1 MIEWIVAD
9 ENIDK
14 AIKAV
19 KGNKGAPGI
28 DKMPVGEL
36 DGYFENHREEIKTH
50 CGTKSISHS
59 QCAGCIYPKRT
70 GSRDRWGYRQW

>member
-1 MIEWIVAD
+1 MELIEWIVAD

-28 DKMPVGEL
+28 DKMPVEYTMVTTL
-36 DGYFENHREEIKTH
+36 KVQSF
-50 CGTKSISHS
+50 
-59 QCAGCIYPKRT
+59 
-70 GSRDRWGYRQW
+70 